1 MWVFLSATGEEKLLG
16 KFISFIDEES
26 EMKKNW
32 IGISTFFGWVL
43 IAVLALGACTSSP
56 AGQLR
61 TESESVELGAAQSAR
76 VQIDMGAGKL
86 QVAGGATKL
95 MEAEFTYN
103 IDAWKPN
110 VNYNVQGSEGVL
122 TVQQPAAVELD
133 PNLTDY
139 RYEWSLDF
147 NNDVPIDMTIRL
159 GAGDNT
165 LNLGQLNLTNLSVG
179 TGAGQVIMDL
189 SGAYQQ
195 DLQAFVTGG
204 VGDVHITL
212 PKDTGVRATVQGG
225 LGSVV
230 ATGFERD
237 GDAYVNPAYG
247 TSDHT
252 INLAIK
258 GGVGQVTLDLGG

>member
-1 MWVFLSATGEEKLLG
+1 
-16 KFISFIDEES
+16 
-26 EMKKNW
+26 MKKHW
-32 IGISTFFGWVL
+32 ILKIYIVGLFL
-43 IAVLALGACTSSP
+43 MIALVLGACTSSP

-61 TESESVELGAAQSAR
+61 TENESVELGTAQSAR
-76 VQIDMGAGKL
+76 VQIEMGAGKL
-86 QVAGGATKL
+86 QVNGGADKL
-95 MEAEFTYN
+95 MEAAFTYN

-110 VNYNVQGSEGVL
+110 LNYSVDGSQGVL
-122 TVQQPAAVELD
+122 TVQQPVAVELD

-139 RYEWSLDF
+139 RYEWTLNF
-147 NNDVPIDMTIRL
+147 NNDLPIDMNIRL

-165 LNLGQLNLTNLSVG
+165 LNLGQLNLTNLSVQ
-179 TGAGQVIMDL
+179 TGAGQVVMDL
-189 SGAYQQ
+189 SGNYQQ
-195 DLQAFVTGG
+195 DLQASVTGG

-247 TSDHT
+247 STEHSIDLS
-252 INLAIK
+252 IQ

>member
-1 MWVFLSATGEEKLLG
+1 MKQYRILEINIIGLFL
-16 KFISFIDEES
+16 I
-26 EMKKNW
+26 
-32 IGISTFFGWVL
+32 
-43 IAVLALGACTSSP
+43 IALALGACTSSP

-61 TESESVELGAAQSAR
+61 TEKESVELGAAQSAR
-76 VQIDMGAGKL
+76 VQIEMGAGKL
-86 QVAGGATKL
+86 QVNGGAAKL

-103 IDAWKPN
+103 IDAWQPN
-110 VNYNVQGSEGVL
+110 INYSVEGSEGVL
-122 TVQQPAAVELD
+122 TVQQPVAIELD

-139 RYEWSLDF
+139 RYEWTLNF
-147 NNDVPIDMTIRL
+147 NNDVPIEMNIRL

-165 LNLGQLNLTNLSVG
+165 LNLGPLNLSNLSVQ
-179 TGAGQVIMDL
+179 TGAGQVVMDL
-189 SGAYQQ
+189 SGNYQQ
-195 DLQAFVTGG
+195 DLQASVTGG

-237 GDAYVNPAYG
+237 GDAYINPAYG
-247 TSDHT
+247 TTEHT
-252 INLAIK
+252 IDLAIK